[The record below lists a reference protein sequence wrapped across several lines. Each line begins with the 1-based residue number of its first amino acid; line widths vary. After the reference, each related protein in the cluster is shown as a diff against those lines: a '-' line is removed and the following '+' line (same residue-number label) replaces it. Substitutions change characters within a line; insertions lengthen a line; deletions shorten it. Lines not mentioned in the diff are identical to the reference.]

1 MKCVTC
7 GEPMKSKRENYRYEA
22 SGLPYV
28 TLEGVEVTRCPG
40 CGETEVAIPAIEQ
53 LHRVIS
59 GALIRK
65 RARLAPAEIRFL
77 RKSFDWSGAD
87 FARHMGRTPETVSR
101 WEHGTAPMG
110 ASADRLLRLLV
121 ATKTPMSDYGV
132 DVLAELVA
140 DNRKRRPIKLGLTRD
155 HRAGWRYRPD
165 ADLVTA

>member
-7 GEPMKSKRENYRYEA
+7 GTPMKSKRENYRYEA
-22 SGLPYV
+22 GGLPYV
-28 TLEGVEVTRCPG
+28 TLEGVDVARCPG

-77 RKSFDWSGAD
+77 RKFLGWSGAD
-87 FARHMGRTPETVSR
+87 FARHMGTTPETVSR
-101 WEHGTAPMG
+101 WEHGTVPMG

-121 ATKTPMSDYGV
+121 ATKASMRDYRV
-132 DVLAELVA
+132 DVLAELVG
-140 DNRKRRPIKLGLTRD
+140 DDRKPRPIGLGLIRD
-155 HRAGWRYRPD
+155 QRAGWRSRPD